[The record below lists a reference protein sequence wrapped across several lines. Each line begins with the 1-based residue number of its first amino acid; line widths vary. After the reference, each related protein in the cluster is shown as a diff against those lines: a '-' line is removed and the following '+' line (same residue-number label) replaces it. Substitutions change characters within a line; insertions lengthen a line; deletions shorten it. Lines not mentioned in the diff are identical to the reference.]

1 MTNRWTRL
9 GLLGWMAVVGLV
21 SAAAGCGGDKVV
33 PPVGL
38 MCIQNSE
45 CKNPLSCTFGLCHAA
60 CAEARD
66 CPAGQTCVTGVDD
79 QDQPVNV
86 CLLPKER
93 TCVVNSDCNDTLICG
108 PDFQCRNMC
117 AADKDCTTRTQ
128 RCIENVCA
136 EPEDFTKDPVTGEYK
151 LKPGTPPK
159 DAGAKADAGAG
170 MDAATSNKDAGM
182 TKADSGAT
190 KVDAGPNTGP
200 APVDGVEVDRAI
212 VRQGEI
218 NILITVRGKDLGNPT
233 NLKLGDLKTVLKTG
247 ASDTVF
253 EVTVSV
259 PHGAT
264 LGTKDFSFQTDGG
277 VGGKDKLITVSAI
290 TAAESGKDTNRGT
303 SDHPFRTYKKSI
315 AVADKGDSVQLG
327 KGTYNVANGED
338 WALPLPEDI
347 TVSGEGIETKLV
359 GPGSEGG
366 SVSVD
371 GFTFKGNGTI
381 KNLSLGFFRY
391 NAYLDKPNQKVS
403 FEGVE
408 LTGSRTYAI
417 YVTTAAKAAELKLKD
432 TNVVACDGLCLSYYG
447 EGAKLDISGG
457 KIASLTSYA
466 LQISVKSV
474 TVTIDGTEMVGGGT
488 YDSIYTYQLGVT
500 MTLKNAKIGSK
511 IDFASSDEMMG
522 ALTIENTTVD
532 VMAAAPNTQCLVFR
546 ASRLIV
552 KNSKF
557 LNCYY
562 GIYQQS
568 GEATIR
574 TTQFTGYTYYGYYM
588 TAGKLDLGT
597 DTESGDNTFSS
608 ADGSGKYGL
617 YDSRQLASTPITV
630 SGTSF
635 NDNVPAAKTETYVS
649 GTYVDVPNRYRI
661 GTVGNSIVFY

>member
-1 MTNRWTRL
+1 M
-9 GLLGWMAVVGLV
+9 VVVVLA
-21 SAAAGCGGDKVV
+21 SAAAGCEDDKVV

-60 CAEARD
+60 CEEARD
-66 CPAGQTCVTGVDD
+66 CPTGQTCITGEDD
-79 QDQPVNV
+79 QGQPANV

-93 TCVVNSDCNDTLICG
+93 TCVVNSDCDGMLICG

-128 RCIENVCA
+128 KCVEEVCA
-136 EPEDFTKDPVTGEYK
+136 EPEDFTKDPKTGEYK

-159 DAGAKADAGAG
+159 DAGTKADAG
-170 MDAATSNKDAGM
+170 MDAATSDKDAST
-182 TKADSGAT
+182 TKMDAGTMKTDAGT
-190 KVDAGPNTGP
+190 MKMDAGPT
-200 APVDGVEVDRAI
+200 APPVVEGVQVDRAI

-218 NILITVRGKDLGNPT
+218 NILITVGGKDLGNPT
-233 NLKLGDLKTVLKTG
+233 NFKLGDLKTVLKTG
-247 ASDTVF
+247 ATDTKF

-264 LGTKDFSFQTDGG
+264 LGPKDFSFQTDGG
-277 VGGKDKLITVSAI
+277 GGGKDQLITVSAI
-290 TAAESGKDTNRGT
+290 TAAETGKDTNRGT
-303 SDHPFRTYKKSI
+303 SDNPFRTYKKCI

-347 TVSGEGIETKLV
+347 TVSGEGVETKLV

-381 KNLSLGFFRY
+381 KNLSAGFFRY

-403 FEGVE
+403 FEAVE

-417 YVTTAAKAAELKLKD
+417 YVTTAAKAAELKLKE
-432 TNVVACDGLCLSYYG
+432 TNVIACDGPCLYYYA
-447 EGAKLDISGG
+447 EGAKLDTSGG
-457 KIASLTSYA
+457 KIASLTSYG
-466 LQISVKSV
+466 LTINVKGV
-474 TVTIDGTEMVGGGT
+474 TVTIDGTEMEGGGS
-488 YDSIYTYQLGVT
+488 YNSIYTYQLGVT
-500 MTLKNAKIGSK
+500 MTIKNATLGSK

-522 ALTIENTTVD
+522 ALTIENTTID
-532 VMAAAPNTQCLVFR
+532 GKMATANVQCLVFR

-552 KNSKF
+552 TNSKF

-574 TTQFTGYTYYGYYM
+574 KTQFTDYTYYGYYM

-597 DTESGDNTFSS
+597 ETESGDNAFSS
-608 ADGSGKYGL
+608 PDGSGKYGL

-649 GTYVDVPNRYRI
+649 GTYVDVVNRYRI
-661 GTVGNSIVFY
+661 STVGNSIVFY